1 MDHDLSQRSPVP
13 GTLFERTRVL
23 IFEDPAE
30 VASQVAR
37 CIARLIRR
45 RADRG
50 QLTVLGLPTG
60 STPIGVYKEL
70 IRLHREEGLDF
81 STVVT
86 FNLDEY
92 YPISPDS
99 LQSYHRFI
107 HENLFDHINVPA
119 HYIHVPRGD
128 LPVAELDAYCTAYEE
143 RIRECGGLDLV
154 LLGIGRSGHIGFN
167 EPGSRRST
175 RTRAVILTE
184 LTRKDAASNFFGDAN
199 VPRQAITIGVG
210 TILDARQIILM
221 ATGEHKAD
229 IIQRS
234 VEGPVSEEVVASFLQ
249 EHPLASIYV
258 DRPAASSLTREKK
271 PWLVCDP
278 SWTYEM
284 AKRAVLWLSEHLGKA
299 LLRLEAADF
308 HHNHLHTL
316 VYAWPDIDALCMAV
330 FEDLR
335 KRIAYADDL
344 PSKKRVILFSPHP
357 DDDVIS
363 MGGMLAKLVRNGNEV
378 TVAYM
383 TNGSVAV
390 FDADVARYLGFIE
403 MSCREI
409 GLAGEAATAFQR
421 HKARIERFFQAKKPG
436 EVDPA
441 EIQHLKANIRYS
453 EAIAGIEVMGL
464 TAAHARF
471 LDLPFYQTG
480 RIKKKPIGDA
490 DIQIL
495 LELLQEQRPHHLF
508 VAGDLSD
515 PHGTHRMC
523 YVAIQGALALYRML
537 REDSPDIW
545 LYRGAWQE
553 WEIHK
558 AHIFLPLSKAEMARK
573 IEAIFKHESQ
583 KDRAM
588 FPGAHD
594 EREFWQRAR
603 DRNTATAKALN
614 RLGLPEFYAAE
625 AFVIARE
632 L

>member
-1 MDHDLSQRSPVP
+1 MSMAIRRSAAK
-13 GTLFERTRVL
+13 GTRFEHTAVH
-23 IFEDPAE
+23 IFEDPA
-30 VASQVAR
+30 QVAR
-37 CIARLIRR
+37 KVARRMSDLIRS
-45 RADRG
+45 RARAG
-50 QLTVLGLPTG
+50 QQTVLGLPTG

-99 LQSYHRFI
+99 LQSYRRFI
-107 HENLFDHINVPA
+107 HENLFDHINIPPEQV
-119 HYIHVPRGD
+119 HVPKGD
-128 LPVAELDAYCTAYEE
+128 LPADQVQAFCAAYEA
-143 RIRECGGLDLV
+143 RIRAHGGLDLV

-167 EPGSRRST
+167 EPGSRRTT

-199 VPRQAITIGVG
+199 VPRQALTIGVG
-210 TILDARQIILM
+210 TILDAHEIILM
-221 ATGEHKAD
+221 ATGEHKAG

-234 VEGPVSEEVVASFLQ
+234 VEGPVSGEVVASFLQ
-249 EHPLASIYV
+249 EHPRAAIYV
-258 DRPAASSLTREKK
+258 DRPAAGELTREKK
-271 PWLVCDP
+271 PWLVRDP
-278 SWTYEM
+278 EWNYEM
-284 AKRAVLWLSEHLGKA
+284 AKRAVLWLSENLGKA

-308 HHNHLHTL
+308 HNNHLHTL
-316 VYAWPDIDALCMAV
+316 VYAWPNIDELCLAV
-330 FEDLR
+330 FDDLR
-335 KRIAYADDL
+335 QRIAYRDAL
-344 PSKKRVILFSPHP
+344 PTRERIILFSPHP

-363 MGGMLAKLVRNGNEV
+363 MGGMLDKLVRNGNDII
-378 TVAYM
+378 VAYM

-390 FDADVARYLGFIE
+390 FDEDVSRYLGFVE
-403 MSCREI
+403 MSHRAM
-409 GLAGEAATAFQR
+409 GLSDEALVSFR
-421 HKARIERFFQAKKPG
+421 RCKARIESFLQSKERGA
-436 EVDPA
+436 VDLE

-453 EAIAGIEVMGL
+453 EAIAGIKVMGL
-464 TAAHARF
+464 SADHARF

-490 DIQIL
+490 DVDIVLAL
-495 LELLQEQRPHHLF
+495 LRERRPQHIF

-523 YVAIQGALALYRML
+523 YVAVQGALARYHG
-537 REDSPDIW
+537 EQKHKPKIW

-558 AHIFLPLSKAEMARK
+558 ADVFMPMSTAEMTRK

-603 DRNTATAKALN
+603 DRNTATATALN

-625 AFVIARE
+625 AFVTSYS